1 MPLSHL
7 RILLVGASGG
17 IGQAMVQALREQGA
31 HVVPVGRRWR
41 QGMPAGAISADI
53 VLPQDRQRLVDAVRD
68 QHLNTVVMAA
78 GVASFKPVDQLV
90 DDEVS
95 RLMAVNA
102 TAPMQLSA
110 ALLPHLLTLPQSQL
124 VFVGSVLGHIG
135 LPGHAVYGASK
146 SALHG
151 FSEALRREMTG
162 TSVRVQWLAPRA
174 TQTDFNDALAQ
185 EFNRLTGTQSDAVGV
200 VAQGLIKLLLSSS
213 AERVLGW
220 PERLGVRLNACL
232 GAGMDRAFAAQA
244 QVLRRLFSVEP

>member
-17 IGQAMVQALREQGA
+17 IGQAMVQALQEQGA
-31 HVVPVGRRWR
+31 HVVPVGRRWP

-68 QHLNTVVMAA
+68 QHLNTVIMAA
-78 GVASFKPVDQLV
+78 GVASFKPVEHLADGDVAQ
-90 DDEVS
+90 
-95 RLMAVNA
+95 LMAVNA

-110 ALLPHLLTLPQSQL
+110 ALLPHLLTLPQSKL

-151 FSEALRREMTG
+151 FAEALRRELTG
-162 TSVRVQWLAPRA
+162 TTLQVQWLAPRA
-174 TQTDFNDALAQ
+174 TKTDFNDDKAR
-185 EFNRLTGTQSDAVGV
+185 EFNRMTGTHSDDVSV
-200 VAQGLIKLLLSSS
+200 VAQALVKLLRSSS
-213 AERVLGW
+213 GERVLGW
-220 PERLGVRLNACL
+220 PERLGVRLNAGL
-232 GAGMDRAFAAQA
+232 GAHMDPAFANHARA
-244 QVLRRLFSVEP
+244 LRRLFLSPT

>member
-1 MPLSHL
+1 MSLSHL

-17 IGQAMVQALREQGA
+17 IGQAMVQALQVQGA
-31 HVVPVGRRWR
+31 HVVPVGRRWP

-53 VLPQDRQRLVDAVRD
+53 VLPQDRQRLVDVVRE
-68 QHLNTVVMAA
+68 HNLNTVVMAA
-78 GVASFKPVDQLV
+78 GVASFKPVEQLT
-90 DDEVS
+90 DDEVTH
-95 RLMAVNA
+95 LMTVNA

-110 ALLPHLLTLPQSQL
+110 ALLPHLMTLPQSRL

-135 LPGHAVYGASK
+135 LPGHAAYGASK

-151 FSEALRREMTG
+151 FAEALRRELTG
-162 TSVRVQWLAPRA
+162 TSVKVQCLSPRA

-185 EFNRLTGTQSDAVGV
+185 AFNRLTGTKSDSVGV
-200 VAQGLIKLLLSSS
+200 VAQGLIQLLRSSS

-232 GAGMDRAFAAQA
+232 GAGMDRVFAAQA
-244 QVLRRLFSVEP
+244 QVLRCLFSVKL

>member
-31 HVVPVGRRWR
+31 HVVPVGRRWP

-53 VLPQDRQRLVDAVRD
+53 VLPQDRLRLVGAVRD
-68 QHLNTVVMAA
+68 QNLNTVVTAA
-78 GVASFKPVDQLV
+78 GVASFKPVEQLT

-95 RLMAVNA
+95 RLMDVNA

-110 ALLPHLLTLPQSQL
+110 ALLPYLLTLPHSRL

-174 TQTDFNDALAQ
+174 TRTDFNDALAR
-185 EFNRLTGTQSDAVGV
+185 EFNRLTGTHSDDVNV
-200 VAQGLIKLLLSSS
+200 VAQALVKLLRSQS

-232 GAGMDRAFAAQA
+232 GAVMDKAFVSQA
-244 QVLRRLFSVEP
+244 RTLRSLFLSQS